1 MIKYKTPF
9 YLLSMPLAH
18 VESKHYLPYCLPE
31 LLDVV
36 CLCLLEN
43 TRVALLS
50 VSPLVSFTGRGFLW
64 AHKYLEIFFLSI
76 TLLDWTWFHTELVSV
91 VTVFPLGFYR
101 SNWCLQTQPNRKQ
114 EPSVIS
120 FCFFAYWFLGG
131 REACH
136 LLTGDRSLSSFK
148 VVIWGAKE
156 TKMEGDKEEVFL
168 GWWDM
173 WKACADWN
181 EWLPFRSKQQCVA
194 FTLLAVGSMATETK
208 LFSSFYGSFFP
219 P

>member
-64 AHKYLEIFFLSI
+64 AHKYLEIFFLASPF
-76 TLLDWTWFHTELVSV
+76 WTGR
-91 VTVFPLGFYR
+91 GFIQ
-101 SNWCLQTQPNRKQ
+101 N
-114 EPSVIS
+114 
-120 FCFFAYWFLGG
+120 WFL
-131 REACH
+131 
-136 LLTGDRSLSSFK
+136 
-148 VVIWGAKE
+148 
-156 TKMEGDKEEVFL
+156 
-168 GWWDM
+168 
-173 WKACADWN
+173 
-181 EWLPFRSKQQCVA
+181 WLPFFHWVSIEVTGAYRLSLIGNKNP
-194 FTLLAVGSMATETK
+194 L
-208 LFSSFYGSFFP
+208 
-219 P
+219 